1 MEFRL
6 LKKEAN
12 TSARLGK
19 ITVSHGEINTPIFA
33 PVGTAGIVKTLSK
46 EDLVSLGAEMILC
59 NTYHLFLRPGHELIK
74 RIGGLHKFISWDK
87 PILTDSGGFQVFSL
101 GELRKITEEGVI
113 FQSHLDGGQ
122 KHFITPETAIEIQ
135 EALGADIIMTFDECI
150 PYPSTYDYTKTSME
164 MTTRWAR
171 RCKEYHET
179 VKRRSGERE
188 MKKYEDSGS
197 SPLHPFT
204 PSPLQALFG
213 IVQGGFFQ
221 DLRKISANDIV
232 NIGFD
237 GYAIGGLSVGE
248 TKPQMYETIDTVMP
262 YLPEDK
268 PRYLMGVGTP
278 EDLIEGVM
286 RGADMFDCVMPTRHA
301 RNGSL
306 FTSEGIINIKNAPY
320 TEDPEP
326 LDKNCGCYTCR
337 NYSRAYLR
345 HLFMAKEMSVLRF
358 NTIHNLY
365 YYLNLIKDIREA
377 IKEDRLLEFRKEFYK
392 NRRETDG
399 TVFSN

>member
-1 MEFRL
+1 MKFKV
-6 LKKEAN
+6 LKKEAK

-46 EDLVSLGAEMILC
+46 EDLASVGAEMILC

-74 RIGGLHKFISWDK
+74 RMGGLHRFISWDK

-135 EALGADIIMTFDECI
+135 EELGADIIMTFDECI

-171 RCKEYHET
+171 RCKEAH
-179 VKRRSGERE
+179 
-188 MKKYEDSGS
+188 KKEGQS
-197 SPLHPFT
+197 
-204 PSPLQALFG
+204 LFG

-232 NIGFD
+232 DIGFD

-286 RGADMFDCVMPTRHA
+286 LGADMFDCVMPTRHA

-365 YYLNLIKDIREA
+365 YYLNLMKNIREA
-377 IKEDRLLEFRKEFYK
+377 IKEDRFLEFRKEFYK

>member
-1 MEFRL
+1 MKFKV
-6 LKKEAN
+6 LKKEAK

-46 EDLVSLGAEMILC
+46 EDLASVGAEMILC

-74 RIGGLHKFISWDK
+74 RMGGLHRFISWDK

-135 EALGADIIMTFDECI
+135 EELGADIIMTFDECI

-171 RCKEYHET
+171 RCKEAH
-179 VKRRSGERE
+179 
-188 MKKYEDSGS
+188 KKEGQS
-197 SPLHPFT
+197 
-204 PSPLQALFG
+204 LFG

-232 NIGFD
+232 DIGFD

-286 RGADMFDCVMPTRHA
+286 LGADMFDCVMPTRHA

-365 YYLNLIKDIREA
+365 YYLNLMKNIREA
-377 IKEDRLLEFRKEFYK
+377 VKEDRFLEFRKEFYK
-392 NRRETDG
+392 NRRETDE